1 MIRGLK
7 NAPHSR
13 MKSALSVKELPAHLP
28 KVEIVNHVYEIVIV
42 FFILR
47 EKWEAK

>member
-7 NAPHSR
+7 NGPHSTT
-13 MKSALSVKELPAHLP
+13 KSAPSLKELHAHLP

-47 EKWEAK
+47 KKWEAK